1 MSDAIAN
8 LRTRRPWRERGVL
21 IALGAVHGV
30 LMALALAPVGL
41 WPLALIALVP
51 VFVACERLS
60 CAGARPARGAAW
72 FALGTLP
79 YWLYLHAFLIDV
91 TAPGY
96 PGLGVLLS
104 SYTWLSVWI
113 AARAWRLVLRVG
125 FALAAIA
132 WTGGEF
138 FRGEIA
144 WDGYPWALAAHPL
157 VEWFA
162 IAAPAAVGGQYLLV
176 LLVALFAASLVATR
190 DGSGQAGS
198 TRTSGRVGTGLTLG
212 AWFVLSVVGHRMVPA
227 SGGDELPVAV
237 VQTNVPQSNKMSW
250 RIQDEIDEWRRLEN
264 ATLRAATAGPGVV
277 PDLIIWP
284 ETMMPGPTL
293 EPEALE
299 VLAREGMQWNLP
311 VNPVDASAPTSLRMT
326 AFADRLLEMQ
336 NQLTIPMLVG
346 EEALVGLEVVKGD
359 ATGSRVSLKIASRF
373 NSVFL
378 IDGARI
384 SRTRYDKIRLTPFG
398 EVMPYISAWPW
409 LEARLLALGAAGMRF
424 DLRAGTEPTVFAVGS
439 ASLGRDVRVVTP
451 ICFEATT
458 SWVCRRMIFAD
469 GARRADLIVN
479 VSNDGWFGW
488 WDAGRVQHMQQ
499 ARMRC
504 IELATPMVRAANT
517 GVSAI
522 VNARGQVLEQ
532 GAIAEDG
539 TRGTVRVGG
548 VLWGRV
554 PLAAGSP
561 LYAVVGDAVGCAAMM
576 VAVII
581 AAILP
586 VFSFVRRS
594 MPPAGSAV
602 SSLAARPGDGR

>member
-1 MSDAIAN
+1 M
-8 LRTRRPWRERGVL
+8 RRPWRERATL
-21 IALGAVHGV
+21 AALGAVHGV

-41 WPLALIALVP
+41 WPLAMVALVP
-51 VFVACERLS
+51 VFVACARL
-60 CAGARPARGAAW
+60 ARGGTRTARGAAW
-72 FALGTLP
+72 FALGMLP

-104 SYTWLSVWI
+104 AYTWLTVWI
-113 AARAWRLVLRVG
+113 AARAWRLFSGAG
-125 FALAAIA
+125 FVLAAIA

-144 WDGYPWALAAHPL
+144 WDGYPWGLVAHPL
-157 VEWFA
+157 VEWFP

-176 LLVALFAASLVATR
+176 LLVALFGASLVATLVGPSR
-190 DGSGQAGS
+190 LP
-198 TRTSGRVGTGLTLG
+198 GRIGTGLTLG
-212 AWFVLSVVGHRMVPA
+212 AWLFLSLVGHRMVPA
-227 SGGDELPVAV
+227 SSGEELPVAV
-237 VQTNVPQSNKMSW
+237 VQTNVPQSNKLSW
-250 RIQDEIDEWRRLEN
+250 RIQDQIDEWRRLEN
-264 ATLRAATAGPGVV
+264 ATLRAATQGPGAP
-277 PDLIIWP
+277 PDLIVWP

-311 VNPVDASAPTSLRMT
+311 VNPVDSKAPTSLRMT

-336 NQLTIPMLVG
+336 KQLTIPMLIG
-346 EEALVGLEVVKGD
+346 EEALVGLEVVKRD
-359 ATGSRVSLKIASRF
+359 SRLSLETASRF

-378 IDGARI
+378 IDEATI
-384 SRTRYDKIRLTPFG
+384 SRTRYDKVRLTPFG

-409 LEARLLALGAAGMRF
+409 LEAKLLALGAAGMRF
-424 DLRAGTEPTVFAVGS
+424 DLRAGTELTVFPVRS
-439 ASLGRDVRVVTP
+439 ASLSRDVHVVTP

-458 SWVCRRMIFAD
+458 SWVCRRMIFES
-469 GARRADLIVN
+469 GVRRAELIVN

-522 VNARGQVLEQ
+522 INARGQILAQ

-539 TRGTVRVGG
+539 TRGTVRAGG

-554 PLAAGSP
+554 PLATGTT
-561 LYAVVGDAVGCAAMM
+561 LYATVADSVGWAAMFG
-576 VAVII
+576 
-581 AAILP
+581 AAILLAL
-586 VFSFVRRS
+586 SFVRSSRLLAWPQS
-594 MPPAGSAV
+594 M
-602 SSLAARPGDGR
+602 LASKPGVGR